1 MEIHFRPDSGAARAT
16 PKTAPKAKS
25 PEPATAPTEQRSLDR
40 QAANLLFSRMPSMQ
54 SLLKFSTVNG
64 NEVTFLF
71 RLGFFDLTE
80 VNACIKEFQQRTR
93 SKLRLLVEIPGRS
106 PQNPDEKKKPEPPLQ
121 MPLNKTTLKA
131 AARYEAARSRTV
143 RKHVATTRAATSRQ
157 EELATPDLRSAG
169 APRGEGMGL
178 ETARVDRAAE
188 ERRRIQEGGRGTTP
202 RTEATVTRAR
212 VTVKKRKPP
221 PPPESRS
228 KETGNKERDL
238 KNHESTRA
246 QEQRPVCPTCGGL
259 LSGPLQPCPQCNRK
273 RSRRGLVELL
283 QQAVGQLEL
292 ERPEGETTG

>member
-1 MEIHFRPDSGAARAT
+1 MEIHFRPDSGVARAT
-16 PKTAPKAKS
+16 PKTSVAAPKARL
-25 PEPATAPTEQRSLDR
+25 PEPATAPTEQRNLDR

-106 PQNPDEKKKPEPPLQ
+106 PQNPDDKKKPDPPLQ

-143 RKHVATTRAATSRQ
+143 RKQEATARAAAPQ
-157 EELATPDLRSAG
+157 QAELATPVRSAA
-169 APRGEGMGL
+169 APRAEGLGM
-178 ETARVDRAAE
+178 ETVRVDRAAE

-202 RTEATVTRAR
+202 RTEASVTRAR
-212 VTVKKRKPP
+212 VKVKKRKPP

-228 KETGNKERDL
+228 KETGKKERDL
-238 KNHESTRA
+238 KNHESTRT

-273 RSRRGLVELL
+273 RSRRGLVQLL
-283 QQAVGQLEL
+283 QQAVGQGDL
-292 ERPEGETTG
+292 